1 MRRNSILV
9 VAALVAGASGALA
22 DSGHDQDGARRAVEQ
37 GRMLPLRDIVARA
50 EAAFDGQVVKAE
62 LEDEGGGPLYEL
74 KIVTRAGRVVKVRYD
89 ARTGALV
96 TPRAR
101 DGGR

>member
-1 MRRNSILV
+1 MRRIPILV
-9 VAALVAGASGALA
+9 VAALVAGAGGALA
-22 DSGHDQDGARRAVEQ
+22 DSGHDHDRVRRAVEQ
-37 GRMLPLRDIVARA
+37 GRMLPLRDIVVRA

-74 KIVTRAGRVVKVRYD
+74 KVVTRDGRVLKVRYD

>member
-1 MRRNSILV
+1 MRRIT
-9 VAALVAGASGALA
+9 AALVAALIACAGGALA
-22 DSGHDQDGARRAVEQ
+22 ESGHEQDRVRRAVEQ
-37 GRMLPLRDIVARA
+37 GRMLPLRDIVAHA

-74 KIVTRAGRVVKVRYD
+74 KIVTRSGRVVKVRYD

-96 TPRAR
+96 VPRVR
-101 DGGR
+101 EGGR